1 MLKLNLQVFHY
12 GLINSIYQKNELPA
26 PYDAEGNLKNGWH
39 RFGVM
44 RARASN
50 RALGMDDFANNPL
63 LQEVLD
69 DASVDSYVSTVKD
82 ENFEKKGMFGIF
94 GYDHVY
100 QGTVWIPVSVNYN
113 NAVANKDLLANTAM
127 QLDMLDQARETTSK
141 LVLGRQ
147 PQ

>member
-1 MLKLNLQVFHY
+1 
-12 GLINSIYQKNELPA
+12 
-26 PYDAEGNLKNGWH
+26 
-39 RFGVM
+39 
-44 RARASN
+44 
-50 RALGMDDFANNPL
+50 MDDLDENPL

-69 DASVDSYVSTVKD
+69 DASINNYISTVKD

>member
-1 MLKLNLQVFHY
+1 
-12 GLINSIYQKNELPA
+12 
-26 PYDAEGNLKNGWH
+26 
-39 RFGVM
+39 
-44 RARASN
+44 
-50 RALGMDDFANNPL
+50 MDDFANNPL

-113 NAVANKDLLANTAM
+113 NALANQKISADTAM

-141 LVLGRQ
+141 LILGRQ
-147 PQ
+147 P